1 MAIEVNFE
9 QYGPTIYQM
18 AQYNLILLEK
28 GFIENLGLIQ
38 LPDKSY
44 RIHVIRKA
52 RPFDFDS
59 E

>member
-9 QYGPTIYQM
+9 QYCPSMYQI

-28 GFIENLGLIQ
+28 GFVENVSLIQ

-44 RIHVIRKA
+44 RIHVVRKA
-52 RPFDFDS
+52 KPFGI
-59 E
+59 EE